1 MSYIGNQSQTA
12 YSSLVKQD
20 ITGNGG
26 STYTLSHP
34 VSSEN
39 DILLYINNVKQEGGV
54 GKAFTA
60 TGTTLTLSE
69 NISSSDS
76 CYVQYI
82 GLAIQT
88 VVPPDGSVS
97 TAKIANSAV
106 STAKIADSAVTNAK
120 INNSTIDLTSKV
132 TGVLPYANGGNQT
145 ASMAS
150 YSWNATDQNNSNTII
165 AVSDTIVN
173 IGNDLASTGIYT
185 CPVNGIYRATIWG
198 MAGGALGNQTSGLF
212 LVGLSIDD
220 AFPTLSYLKKYV
232 EPAATYS
239 HFSADIMIPLNAN
252 QTVGWV
258 LQANYRTLHSKFG
271 TASFKLEHQT

>member
-106 STAKIADSAVTNAK
+106 GTAKIADSAV
-120 INNSTIDLTSKV
+120 DLTSKV

-145 ASMAS
+145 VSMSA
-150 YSWNATDQNNSNTII
+150 YKWGAIDQDNSNT
-165 AVSDTIVN
+165 TISSSSIMVN
-173 IGNDLASTGIYT
+173 IGNDLASSGVYT
-185 CPVNGIYRATIWG
+185 CPVDGVYRATIWG
-198 MAGGALGNQTSGLF
+198 MAGGDGANSQSSIF
-212 LVGLSIDD
+212 SCYLSLNGTFPSDD
-220 AFPTLSYLKKYV
+220 QYSIYV
-232 EPAATYS
+232 NPASTYAN
-239 HFSADIMIPLNAN
+239 FSANFLITCSATNTLNW
-252 QTVGWV
+252 G
-258 LQANYRTLHSKFG
+258 LQANRRTLHSAHG
-271 TASFKLEHQT
+271 QATFKLEHQT